1 MGAPGGRAGQCC
13 CGVGIKVGPPI
24 GVFEWIVF
32 VMIVRFDVVSSL
44 KRAQRGRLDQAC
56 SALSKG

>member
-13 CGVGIKVGPPI
+13 CGVGPPVE
-24 GVFEWIVF
+24 VFEWIVF
-32 VMIVRFDVVSSL
+32 VMIVRFEVVSSL